1 MSKKKEC
8 PFETLKGKL
17 ENIDANLSKLKE
29 NLETL
34 QKDFEEECADEKESE
49 KSLQRA
55 LDAYFVEELL
65 KQKPVGEA

>member
-8 PFETLKGKL
+8 PFESLKGKL
-17 ENIDANLSKLKE
+17 ESIDVNLEKLKE
-29 NLETL
+29 NLEAIH
-34 QKDFEEECADEKESE
+34 KDFEESCPDEIESE
-49 KSLQRA
+49 KSLQHA